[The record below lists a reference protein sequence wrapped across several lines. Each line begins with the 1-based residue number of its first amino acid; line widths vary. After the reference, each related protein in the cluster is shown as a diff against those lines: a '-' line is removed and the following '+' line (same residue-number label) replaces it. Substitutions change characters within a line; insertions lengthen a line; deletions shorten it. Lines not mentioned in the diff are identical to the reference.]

1 MRELS
6 RKVGCRS
13 HQKGALHMTYYP
25 KPSARTQ
32 SRTLPKGRSFPRQR
46 RRRSR
51 RLLPLALLG
60 LLLFGSGFLL
70 GSTRVPSPLSQ
81 PEERTDLPAQI
92 AQEPIAS
99 STSPGSPAQAADKDT
114 WELLLVNAEHP
125 LPEDF
130 QVPELTA
137 LRGGHAIDS
146 RAYPALQQ
154 MMDDCRA
161 ARLGADDLLF
171 LPYPGQAGG
180 AV

>member
-1 MRELS
+1 
-6 RKVGCRS
+6 
-13 HQKGALHMTYYP
+13 MTYYP

-137 LRGGHAIDS
+137 CLLYTS
-146 RAYPALQQ
+146 R
-154 MMDDCRA
+154 C
-161 ARLGADDLLF
+161 
-171 LPYPGQAGG
+171 
-180 AV
+180 V